1 MVKLSLFPSCFLDEN
16 VGEIEGKE
24 PSDERDREDKFLT
37 VEIPDCGDVA
47 KIFVAVTFS
56 VTFLETVTVGFKV
69 V

>member
-1 MVKLSLFPSCFLDEN
+1 MVKLALFSSFSLDEN
-16 VGEIEGKE
+16 VGEIGEE
-24 PSDERDREDKFLT
+24 PSDERDREDDFLT

-47 KIFVAVTFS
+47 KIFVAVSFS